1 MVPQP
6 SRRNFLGHLI
16 RGKIPD
22 EPPSEAPS
30 PDPVTKADLASAK
43 DRPKGGYHLR
53 LTRPAMAGEFQVIL
67 NLGQYE
73 HGTEVAL
80 GALDLLEPLENM
92 MSYFRPQGDLGRIN
106 ALAAMVE
113 VPVSDELWRLLLWC
127 RDMYEQTEGAFDITA
142 AALWQTWG
150 FARRE
155 GRLPSNQEIAEAR
168 RLCGWQHVRLNEA
181 DQTIRFL
188 QPGVGLNLGSVGK
201 GYALDRMAAHLSAGV
216 IEDFILHGGLSSVLA
231 RGQSWE
237 VDVATG
243 QVMSGWPIGLAHPLK
258 KGQRLGRVRLL
269 NQALGTSGT
278 ALQFFYHRGKRYG
291 HIIDPR
297 TGYPVDHVLSV
308 TVFAPTAAEADAL
321 ATAFFILG
329 PEKATKYC
337 ENHPEVGAMFVLSQ
351 DRLRVSMHTI
361 GQCPPLMDSIS
372 PSSW

>member
-1 MVPQP
+1 MVPQR
-6 SRRNFLGHLI
+6 SRRNFLGDLV

-22 EPPSEAPS
+22 ESPSVDSSSRSAIG
-30 PDPVTKADLASAK
+30 ADRFAAK

-53 LTRPAMAGEFQVIL
+53 LTRPAMASEFQVIL

-80 GALDLLEPLENM
+80 EALDLLEPLENM
-92 MSYFRPQGDLGRIN
+92 MSFFRPQGDLGRIN
-106 ALAAMVE
+106 ALAATVE
-113 VPVSDELWRLLLWC
+113 VPVPDELWQLLLWC

-155 GRLPSNQEIAEAR
+155 GKVPSDQEIADAR
-168 RLCGWQHVRLNEA
+168 QLCGWQHTQLDEA
-181 DQTIRFL
+181 NHTIRFL
-188 QPGVGLNLGSVGK
+188 QPGVALNLGSVGK
-201 GYALDRMAAHLSAGV
+201 GYALDRLAAHLSARG
-216 IEDFILHGGLSSVLA
+216 IEDFVLHGGLSSVIA

-237 VDVATG
+237 VDDTSG

-258 KGQRLGRVRLL
+258 KGQQVGRLRLH

-329 PEKATKYC
+329 PEKSGTFC
-337 ENHPEVGAMFVLSQ
+337 ENHPEVGAIFMMSR
-351 DRLRVSMHTI
+351 DRLRVSVHTV
-361 GQCPPLMDSIS
+361 GQCPALIDATCLES
-372 PSSW
+372 